1 MAIHYREW
9 REGDDL
15 ALLEV
20 WGGPETVQ
28 AGQFRGALT
37 VSSAGT
43 DGTPWRRCI
52 VAEDVLDG
60 VGIPVAAGV
69 VYEASL
75 HPERLWTYIEVARD
89 HRRSGIGAT
98 LLTML
103 RREAGQAPSGVTRL
117 RAKVQPGTPGSAF
130 AEAFGLSP
138 IQRSRLVVVEP
149 GALKLP
155 VFPAKD
161 GGGHPANDENA
172 GSDVVMDLATGS
184 VELTDVVGRYYTS
197 IHGWDSPGVLSPG
210 QVQKLFLDD
219 LTGAHGA
226 IVLRAEPQSAFG
238 AGVAPSRKGRIRAF
252 AVSYAEA
259 AQDPL
264 AASAHGSAQGGSAHD
279 VSAQAS
285 PAQATDVFVG
295 HEPAL
300 DAADAADAVRDM
312 LSLIAYQHP
321 VILELDDSMTAL
333 RAAVEPLLENGKA
346 RVQGAETLVVS
357 DPA

>member
-1 MAIHYREW
+1 VAIEYREW

-15 ALLEV
+15 ALLEI
-20 WGGPETVQ
+20 WGGPETHQ
-28 AGQFRGALT
+28 ARQFRGALAP
-37 VSSAGT
+37 SSDGAGS
-43 DGTPWRRCI
+43 PWRRCI
-52 VAEDVLDG
+52 VAEDVIDG

-103 RREAGQAPSGVTRL
+103 RREAGQSPSGVSRL
-117 RAKVQPGTPGSAF
+117 RAKVEPGTPGAAF
-130 AEAFGLSP
+130 AEHFGLSP

-149 GALKLP
+149 GALRLP

-161 GGGHPANDENA
+161 NDGGPANDENA

-184 VELTDVVGRYYTS
+184 VELTDVVGRYYTA
-197 IHGWDSPGVLSPG
+197 IHGWDSPGVLSVG

-226 IVLRAEPQSAFG
+226 IVLRAQPESAFG
-238 AGVAPSRKGRIRAF
+238 SGVAPSKKGRIRAF
-252 AVSYAEA
+252 AVSYAA
-259 AQDPL
+259 P
-264 AASAHGSAQGGSAHD
+264 AHGPEQDAGQDGQEA
-279 VSAQAS
+279 
-285 PAQATDVFVG
+285 PTDVFLG

-300 DAADAADAVRDM
+300 AADDAAEAVRDM
-312 LSLIAYQHP
+312 LALIAYQHP
-321 VILELDDSMTAL
+321 VMLELDDSMTAL
-333 RAAVEPLLENGKA
+333 RAAVEPLLDSGKA
-346 RVQGAETLVVS
+346 RLSAPETLVVS
-357 DPA
+357 D

>member
-1 MAIHYREW
+1 MAIEYRPW
-9 REGDDL
+9 RDGDDL
-15 ALLEV
+15 ALLEI
-20 WGGPETVQ
+20 WGDPETFQ

-43 DGTPWRRCI
+43 DGTPWRRTI
-52 VAEDVLDG
+52 VAEDVIDG

-75 HPERLWTYIEVARD
+75 HPERLWAYIEVARD

-103 RREAGQAPSGVTRL
+103 RREAGQAPSGVTKL
-117 RAKVQPGTPGSAF
+117 RAKVQPGSPGAAF

-155 VFPAKD
+155 VFPATDD
-161 GGGHPANDENA
+161 GGRPANDENA

-197 IHGWDSPGVLSPG
+197 IHGWDSPGVLSLG

-226 IVLRAEPQSAFG
+226 IVLRAEPESAFG
-238 AGVAPSRKGRIRAF
+238 SGVAPSKKGKIRAF
-252 AVSYAEA
+252 AVSYAETS
-259 AQDPL
+259 QDPL
-264 AASAHGSAQGGSAHD
+264 AEASADASAPGGK
-279 VSAQAS
+279 
-285 PAQATDVFVG
+285 ATDVFVG
-295 HEPAL
+295 HEPSLAAD
-300 DAADAADAVRDM
+300 DAAAAVRDL
-312 LSLIAYQHP
+312 LSLLAYQHP
-321 VILELDDSMTAL
+321 VMLELDDSMAAL
-333 RAAVEPLLENGKA
+333 RAAVEPLLDSGKA
-346 RVQGAETLVVS
+346 RQAGAETLIVS
-357 DPA
+357 D

>member
-1 MAIHYREW
+1 MAIEYREW
-9 REGDDL
+9 REGEDL
-15 ALLEV
+15 TLLEI
-20 WGGPETVQ
+20 WGGPETEQ
-28 AGQFRGALT
+28 ARQFRSALAA
-37 VSSAGT
+37 SSAGT
-43 DGTPWRRCI
+43 DGAPWRRCI
-52 VAEDVLDG
+52 VAEDVIDG

-75 HPERLWTYIEVARD
+75 HPERLWAYIEVAGD

-103 RREAGQAPSGVTRL
+103 RREAEEAPSGVSKL
-117 RAKVQPGTPGSAF
+117 RAKVQPGSPGAAF
-130 AEAFGLSP
+130 AEAFGLAP

-161 GGGHPANDENA
+161 DAGRPANDEDA

-197 IHGWDSPGVLSPG
+197 IHGWDSPGVLSVG

-226 IVLRAEPQSAFG
+226 IVLRAEPASAFG
-238 AGVAPSRKGRIRAF
+238 AGVSPSKKGRIRAF
-252 AVSYAEA
+252 AVSYAEP
-259 AQDPL
+259 AQDP
-264 AASAHGSAQGGSAHD
+264 AAPAAQGS
-279 VSAQAS
+279 
-285 PAQATDVFVG
+285 QATDVFVG

-300 DAADAADAVRDM
+300 DADDAAAAVRD
-312 LSLIAYQHP
+312 LLALLAYQHP
-321 VILELDDSMTAL
+321 VMLELDDSMAAL
-333 RAAVEPLLENGKA
+333 RAAVEPLLESGKA
-346 RVQGAETLVVS
+346 TLAGPETLVVS
-357 DPA
+357 D

>member
-1 MAIHYREW
+1 MAIEFREW

-15 ALLEV
+15 ALLEI
-20 WGGPETVQ
+20 WGGPETHQ

-37 VSSAGT
+37 ISS
-43 DGTPWRRCI
+43 DGSGMPWRRCI
-52 VAEDVLDG
+52 VAEDVIDG

-103 RREAGQAPSGVTRL
+103 RREAEQSPSGVSKL
-117 RAKVQPGTPGSAF
+117 RAKVEPGTPGAAF
-130 AEAFGLSP
+130 AEHFGLTP

-149 GALKLP
+149 GALRLP

-161 GGGHPANDENA
+161 DGGPANDENA

-184 VELTDVVGRYYTS
+184 VELTDVVGRYYTA
-197 IHGWDSPGVLSPG
+197 IHDWDSPGVLSVG

-226 IVLRAEPQSAFG
+226 IVLRAQPESAFG
-238 AGVAPSRKGRIRAF
+238 AGVAPSKKGRIRAF
-252 AVSYAEA
+252 AVSYAAPSDPDA
-259 AQDPL
+259 APG
-264 AASAHGSAQGGSAHD
+264 AGSAGQEA
-279 VSAQAS
+279 
-285 PAQATDVFVG
+285 PTDVFVG

-300 DAADAADAVRDM
+300 AREDAAEAVRDM

-321 VILELDDSMTAL
+321 VMLELDDSMTAL
-333 RAAVEPLLENGKA
+333 RAAVEPLLESGKA
-346 RVQGAETLVVS
+346 RLAGPETWVVS
-357 DPA
+357 D

>member
-1 MAIHYREW
+1 MAIEYREW
-9 REGDDL
+9 RDGDDL
-15 ALLEV
+15 ALLEI
-20 WGGPETVQ
+20 WGGPETEQ
-28 AGQFRGALT
+28 ARQFRGALA

-52 VAEDVLDG
+52 VAEDVIDG

-75 HPERLWTYIEVARD
+75 HPERLWAYIEVARD
-89 HRRSGIGAT
+89 HRRTGIGAT

-103 RREAGQAPSGVTRL
+103 RREVEQAPSGVFKL
-117 RAKVQPGTPGSAF
+117 RAKVQPGSPGAAF
-130 AEAFGLSP
+130 AEEFGLRP

-155 VFPAKD
+155 VFPAKND
-161 GGGHPANDENA
+161 GGGPANDENA
-172 GSDVVMDLATGS
+172 GSDIVMDLATGS

-197 IHGWDSPGVLSPG
+197 IHGWDSPGVLSVG

-238 AGVAPSRKGRIRAF
+238 AGVAPSKKGRIRAF
-252 AVSYAEA
+252 AVSYAE
-259 AQDPL
+259 P
-264 AASAHGSAQGGSAHD
+264 AQG
-279 VSAQAS
+279 QALLHQETA
-285 PAQATDVFVG
+285 PTDVFVG

-300 DAADAADAVRDM
+300 NADDAAAAVRD
-312 LSLIAYQHP
+312 LLALLAYQHP
-321 VILELDDSMTAL
+321 VMLELDDSMTAL
-333 RAAVEPLLENGKA
+333 RAAVEPLLESGKA
-346 RVQGAETLVVS
+346 HQQGADTLVVS
-357 DPA
+357 D

>member
-1 MAIHYREW
+1 MTIAYREW

-15 ALLEV
+15 TLLEI
-20 WGGPETVQ
+20 WGGPETEQ
-28 AGQFRGALT
+28 ARQFRGALT

-52 VAEDVLDG
+52 VAEDVMDG

-89 HRRSGIGAT
+89 HRRAGIGAT

-117 RAKVQPGTPGSAF
+117 RAKVQPGTPGAAF
-130 AEAFGLSP
+130 AEAFGLTP

-155 VFPAKD
+155 VFPAKN
-161 GGGHPANDENA
+161 GGGLANDENA

-184 VELTDVVGRYYTS
+184 VELTDVVGRYYAS
-197 IHGWDSPGVLSPG
+197 IHGWDSPGVLSVG

-226 IVLRAEPQSAFG
+226 LVLRAEPGSAFG
-238 AGVAPSRKGRIRAF
+238 AGVSPSKKGRIRAF

-259 AQDPL
+259 AQDPT
-264 AASAHGSAQGGSAHD
+264 ADVAAQG
-279 VSAQAS
+279 
-285 PAQATDVFVG
+285 PKATDVFVG

-300 DAADAADAVRDM
+300 EAEDAAAAVRDL
-312 LSLIAYQHP
+312 LSLLAYQHP
-321 VILELDDSMTAL
+321 VMLELDDSMAAL
-333 RAAVEPLLENGKA
+333 RAAVEPLLESGKA
-346 RVQGAETLVVS
+346 RQVGADTLVVS
-357 DPA
+357 D

>member
-1 MAIHYREW
+1 MAIEYREW

-15 ALLEV
+15 ALLEI
-20 WGGPETVQ
+20 WGDPETFQ

-37 VSSAGT
+37 VSSAGA
-43 DGTPWRRCI
+43 DGTPWRRTI
-52 VAEDVLDG
+52 VAEDVVDG

-75 HPERLWTYIEVARD
+75 HPERLWAYIEVARD
-89 HRRSGIGAT
+89 HRRAGIGAT

-103 RREAGQAPSGVTRL
+103 RREADQAPSGVTKL
-117 RAKVQPGTPGSAF
+117 RAKVQPGSPGAAF

-161 GGGHPANDENA
+161 NGGRPANDENA

-197 IHGWDSPGVLSPG
+197 IHGWDSPGVLSMG

-226 IVLRAEPQSAFG
+226 IVLRAEPESAFG
-238 AGVAPSRKGRIRAF
+238 AGVAPSKKGRIRAF

-259 AQDPL
+259 AQD
-264 AASAHGSAQGGSAHD
+264 ATADASAQGAK
-279 VSAQAS
+279 
-285 PAQATDVFVG
+285 ATDVFVG
-295 HEPAL
+295 HEPDL
-300 DAADAADAVRDM
+300 DAADAAEAVRDL
-312 LSLIAYQHP
+312 LSLLAYQHP
-321 VILELDDSMTAL
+321 VMLELDDSMAAL
-333 RAAVEPLLENGKA
+333 RAAVEPLLDSGKA
-346 RVQGAETLVVS
+346 RQAGAETLIVS
-357 DPA
+357 D